1 MATTEINIVARNRA
15 AAALRQ
21 VNTQLGAI
29 QGATQNVNAGM
40 GRLRNLVL
48 GVAAA
53 LGGIRVAKGFLD
65 TAVEVENLGVQLK
78 FITGSAQ
85 EGAKALD
92 IVTEAAAKSSFQLRD
107 MAQAAPL
114 LLTVADS
121 TDELNNLLS
130 ITGDIAAA
138 SGLSFVETAGQLQRA
153 FSGGIAAADLF
164 RGRGVKALLG
174 FEEGV
179 RYNAEQT
186 KDIITT
192 AFRDGTVTIAGASA
206 DMASTF
212 TGQISMIQDKV
223 FQFQKQVMDAAP
235 FEFLKAIVTVVNTEI
250 ENRFG
255 SIEEAAQVM
264 GQNIVNSVRSVTIGF
279 GRFLDALSPVL
290 SFVRNAINGFLSM
303 IDQLPAPLQA
313 LGIIGFLMLGVKG
326 KLIVAAISLV
336 VNKIKDI
343 FKGVINVIT
352 NTARKVGDFADA
364 VGFDGMAADIRKFAD
379 NMDARLDEMAV
390 NVEDFVHNIDGLA
403 ADTMPQ
409 IAEFF
414 GLPAPEDM
422 GPYEQQLR
430 SFFDKVDLQ
439 IQEFKKKAQAQGLEL
454 PTTEGPKDP
463 NAGTSQKQIEDQKK
477 RTNELLKALG
487 QRVEGHIDALKT
499 EREAEIDSHNARIK
513 DLRQFINMN
522 TELRRYGNE
531 QIRREEERHQKAMAA
546 IQRAEFNEQLDLFKQ
561 GEFAKMDLS
570 KVSQEDQVDFVK
582 SAGREIL
589 SVMATQNRKAFELQ
603 KRLQIAQAIMNVAT
617 GVTKALAQG
626 GIFGPIMAA
635 AIVGLGAAQ
644 IAAIQSQQYQG
655 RRFGGTVNS
664 RQPYIVGEAGPELFV
679 PGQVGTVQPD
689 AGMGGGPVNVNF
701 SITATDARSVDEL
714 LVERRGMIT
723 NMVRQ
728 AIQERG
734 NKPNF

>member
-40 GRLRNLVL
+40 GRLRNLVV

-53 LGGIRVAKGFLD
+53 LGGIRVAKGFLN
-65 TAVEVENLGVQLK
+65 TAVTVENLEIQLK
-78 FITGSAQ
+78 FLTGSAQ

-92 IVTEAAAKSSFQLRD
+92 IVSEAAAKSSFQLQD
-107 MAQAAPL
+107 MANAAPL

-121 TDELNNLLS
+121 TDELNELLS
-130 ITGDIAAA
+130 ITGDIAVA
-138 SGLSFVETAGQLQRA
+138 SGLDFVTAAEQLQRS

-164 RGRGVKALLG
+164 REKGVKNFLG
-174 FEEGV
+174 FQEGV
-179 RYNAEQT
+179 RYTAEQT
-186 KDIITT
+186 KEIITS
-192 AFRDGTVTIAGASA
+192 AFRDGTTTIAGASA
-206 DMASTF
+206 DMATTF
-212 TGQISMIQDKV
+212 VGQVSMIQDKV

-235 FEFLKAIVTVVNTEI
+235 FEFLKAVVSVVNTEI

-255 SIEEAAQVM
+255 DIEEAAKVM
-264 GQNIVNSVRSVTIGF
+264 GQNIVNSIRTITIGF
-279 GRFLDALSPVL
+279 GRFIDSLSPVL
-290 SFVRNAINGFLSM
+290 NVVRMAINGFLSM
-303 IDQLPAPLQA
+303 IDQLPAPLKA

-352 NTARKVGDFADA
+352 STARKVGDFADA

-390 NVEDFVHNIDGLA
+390 NVEDFVHNIDGMA

-422 GPYEQQLR
+422 GPYEKQLR
-430 SFFDKVDLQ
+430 EFFDKVDLQ
-439 IQEFKKKAQAQGLEL
+439 IQEFKKKAQAEGLEL
-454 PTTEGPKDP
+454 PTTDGPTKPDQ
-463 NAGTSQKQIEDQKK
+463 TDQKAIEDQKK
-477 RTNELLKALG
+477 RQNELLKALG

-513 DLRQFINMN
+513 DLRQFISMN